1 MYAALWRLLPG
12 PAWVKA
18 LQALVLIVAVVSV
31 CFVWVFPWISPKL
44 PFSQNTVEE
53 GSSISVGPS
62 LSVSPS
68 VSVSVSPPA
77 SPSGTASASP
87 TASVSP

>member
-12 PAWVKA
+12 PVWVKA
-18 LQALVLIVAVVSV
+18 LQVLVLIVAVVAV

-44 PFSQNTVEE
+44 PFTQNTVEE

-62 LSVSPS
+62 ASL
-68 VSVSVSPPA
+68 PA
-77 SPSGTASASP
+77 SPSGTASPSP

>member
-18 LQALVLIVAVVSV
+18 LQVLVLIVAVVAV

-44 PFSQNTVEE
+44 PFTQNTVDQ
-53 GSSISVGPS
+53 GSSISVSPSPS
-62 LSVSPS
+62 L
-68 VSVSVSPPA
+68 PA
-77 SPSGTASASP
+77 SPSGTASPSP

>member
-18 LQALVLIVAVVSV
+18 LQVLVLIVAVVAV

-44 PFSQNTVEE
+44 PFTQNTVEE

-62 LSVSPS
+62 ASL
-68 VSVSVSPPA
+68 PA
-77 SPSGTASASP
+77 SPSGTASPSP

>member
-12 PAWVKA
+12 PVWVKA
-18 LQALVLIVAVVSV
+18 LQVLVLIVAVVAV

-44 PFSQNTVEE
+44 PFTQNTVEE

-62 LSVSPS
+62 LS